1 MVAEPL
7 IDRAFLEK
15 LERLTLRWN
24 KSFPGL
30 VGGHNTSSFP
40 GPGQEFLDHRTF
52 HHGDDLRGV
61 NWRAYL
67 RFEKLFMK
75 MFHVEPRVPVRL
87 LLDTSRSMSTGHRGK
102 FLYAKRLAAALAYV
116 ALVRLETITVL
127 PFAEGLGDPLLCS
140 GGRHR
145 FAPLADF
152 LEDLEPGGATRFL
165 ETVRQFSGRYL
176 QRGLLILVSDF
187 LDPDGCDRPLQYL
200 ADLGHEMLLLQ
211 VWDEEDRS
219 PPWYGELELVDA
231 ESGAAEE
238 LDFDGE
244 ARKRYTRA
252 FDENARSLER
262 VALRS
267 GGRYVGLP
275 TSTPMDE
282 AVFGVARPA
291 KG

>member
-1 MVAEPL
+1 MAAEPL
-7 IDRAFLEK
+7 IEKGFLEK
-15 LERLTLRWN
+15 LERLTLRWQR
-24 KSFPGL
+24 SFPGT
-30 VGGHNTSSFP
+30 VGGHNASSFP

-52 HHGDDLRGV
+52 HQGDDLRAV

-87 LLDTSRSMSTGHRGK
+87 LLDTSRSMNTGQRGK
-102 FLYAKRLAAALAYV
+102 FLYARRLTAALVYV
-116 ALVRLETITVL
+116 ALVRLETLTL
-127 PFAEGLGDPLLCS
+127 APFGEGLGDPLLCS

-145 FAPLADF
+145 FAPVADF
-152 LEDLEPGGATRFL
+152 LQDLKPGGSTRFL

-187 LDPDGCDRPLQYL
+187 LDPDGCERPLQYL
-200 ADLGHEMLLLQ
+200 ADFGHEMLLLQ

-238 LDFDGE
+238 LEFDDG
-244 ARKRYTRA
+244 ARERYTRA
-252 FDENARSLER
+252 FDEHARGLER

-267 GGRYVGLP
+267 GGRYVGLS
-275 TSTPMDE
+275 TSTPVE
-282 AVFGVARPA
+282 EVIFGVARPA

>member
-1 MVAEPL
+1 
-7 IDRAFLEK
+7 
-15 LERLTLRWN
+15 
-24 KSFPGL
+24 
-30 VGGHNTSSFP
+30 
-40 GPGQEFLDHRTF
+40 
-52 HHGDDLRGV
+52 
-61 NWRAYL
+61 
-67 RFEKLFMK
+67 
-75 MFHVEPRVPVRL
+75 
-87 LLDTSRSMSTGHRGK
+87 
-102 FLYAKRLAAALAYV
+102 
-116 ALVRLETITVL
+116 
-127 PFAEGLGDPLLCS
+127 
-140 GGRHR
+140 
-145 FAPLADF
+145 
-152 LEDLEPGGATRFL
+152 
-165 ETVRQFSGRYL
+165 
-176 QRGLLILVSDF
+176 
-187 LDPDGCDRPLQYL
+187 
-200 ADLGHEMLLLQ
+200 MLLLQ